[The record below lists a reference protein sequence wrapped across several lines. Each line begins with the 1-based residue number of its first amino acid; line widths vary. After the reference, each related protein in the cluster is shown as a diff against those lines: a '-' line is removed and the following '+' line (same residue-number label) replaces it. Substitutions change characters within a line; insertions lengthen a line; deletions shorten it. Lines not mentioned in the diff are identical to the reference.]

1 MGAIPAECR
10 ARFSQDQPSRFSGAI
25 QAGAATKEV
34 VVQVLLT
41 GQCIKHEIYGLGVI
55 TDADSERTTIDF
67 DAHGTK
73 KFVTTLMT
81 AELIGDAPTK
91 PVRPK
96 RRSRRA
102 VAAVAAA
109 ART

>member
-1 MGAIPAECR
+1 
-10 ARFSQDQPSRFSGAI
+10 
-25 QAGAATKEV
+25 
-34 VVQVLLT
+34 VQVLIT

-55 TDADSERTTIDF
+55 TDSDSERTTIDF

-81 AELIGDAPTK
+81 AELIGDAPAK

-102 VAAVAAA
+102 VAVAA
-109 ART
+109 RV

>member
-1 MGAIPAECR
+1 MGASPADRR
-10 ARFSQDQPSRFSGAI
+10 ARFFRDQPSRFSGAI

-55 TDADSERTTIDF
+55 TDSDSERTTIDF

-81 AELIGDAPTK
+81 AELIGEAPAK
-91 PVRPK
+91 PPRPK

-102 VAAVAAA
+102 VAVAAVAA
-109 ART
+109 RS

>member
-1 MGAIPAECR
+1 MGAIPANRR
-10 ARFSQDQPSRFSGAI
+10 ARFSQDQPCCFPGAVK
-25 QAGAATKEV
+25 ARAAIKEV

-81 AELIGDAPTK
+81 AELVGDAPTK

-102 VAAVAAA
+102 VAAVAA
-109 ART
+109 RS

>member
-1 MGAIPAECR
+1 LGAIPADRR
-10 ARFSQDQPSRFSGAI
+10 ARFSQDQSCRFPGAVK
-25 QAGAATKEV
+25 ARAAIEEV

-55 TDADSERTTIDF
+55 TDSDSERTTIDF

-81 AELIGDAPTK
+81 AELVGDAPTK
-91 PVRPK
+91 PARPK

-102 VAAVAAA
+102 VAAVAA
-109 ART
+109 RS

>member
-1 MGAIPAECR
+1 LGAIPADCR
-10 ARFSQDQPSRFSGAI
+10 ARFSQDQRGCLPGADT
-25 QAGAATKEV
+25 ARAAIKEV
-34 VVQVLLT
+34 AVQVLLT

-81 AELIGDAPTK
+81 AELVGDAPTK

-102 VAAVAAA
+102 VAAVAA
-109 ART
+109 RS